1 MENIT
6 LEKLETFRG
15 KRFKSM
21 AEGRNAIEKT
31 TQYTS
36 NMRDNDKTYIGRGSK
51 AGFICENGLYNQ
63 FIDLSKEDGKWNNTL
78 VDDLFIESWKDSSRE
93 DEILEWQNGKK
104 DLTIRLFVKGV
115 GSKVYEGYGI
125 YSYSGKSQN
134 GVLWKRS

>member
-15 KRFKSM
+15 KKFKSM

-36 NMRDNDKTYIGRGSK
+36 NMRDNDKNYIGRGSK

-93 DEILEWQNGKK
+93 DEILEWQAGKK
-104 DLTIRLFVKGV
+104 DLTIRLFVKDV

-125 YSYSGKSQN
+125 YNYSGKSQN

>member
-1 MENIT
+1 MENST
-6 LEKLETFRG
+6 LEKLETFRD
-15 KRFKSM
+15 KKFKSM

-31 TQYTS
+31 SQYTS
-36 NMRDNDKTYIGRGSK
+36 NMRDKDKTYIGRGSK

-93 DEILEWQNGKK
+93 DEILEWQAGKK
-104 DLTIRLFVKGV
+104 DLTIRLFVKDI

-125 YSYSGKSQN
+125 YNYGGKSQN